1 MKKINKILIIDDE
14 IDIRESIIAIL
25 NDEGFICNNASNSK
39 DALKLVQDNTY
50 DLIILD
56 VWLND
61 PDYDGI
67 KLLKLLKKNDI
78 KIPIIIISGHGNIDM
93 AVDAIKEGAYEFVE
107 KPFKS
112 ERLILSVSRALE
124 VQLIREENKELREIN
139 FIKDELIGS
148 SSNTIKIKDII
159 NKIAPTSSR
168 VLITGESGTGKDLV
182 AKEIHHKSLYK
193 NGPFI
198 VINAALLEP
207 DGIENELFGIEENGL
222 IKHTGLFEKANKGS
236 LFIDEVGEMPIQ
248 TQIKILRV
256 LTEQSFTRIG
266 GEKTIHI
273 ETRIIA
279 SSTKDLLLAIE
290 NNQFRKDLYH
300 RLNVVELN
308 LPCLSDRI
316 EDIDELILYFTD
328 KFCKAN
334 GLASKNIVSIIKNKY
349 LNYKWPGNIRELKN
363 NVERELIIG
372 EKLEIL
378 GNNDLNSDF
387 DQKNVISMPIKNAR
401 EAFEK
406 NYLSS
411 QLKRFNGNISKTA
424 NFIGMERSALH
435 RKLKQL
441 KITDI
446 E

>member
-1 MKKINKILIIDDE
+1 MSNILIIDDE
-14 IDIRESIIAIL
+14 IDISESIVAIL
-25 NDEGFICNNASNSK
+25 TDEGFSCDSASNSNEAIQLIDINK
-39 DALKLVQDNTY
+39 Y

-61 PDYDGI
+61 PEYDGI
-67 KLLKLLKKNDI
+67 KLLKFIKKKDL
-78 KIPIIIISGHGNIDM
+78 KIPIIIISGHGSIDM
-93 AVDAIKEGAYEFVE
+93 AVEAIKEGAYEFVE

-124 VQLIREENKELREIN
+124 VNLIREENKELKEIS
-139 FIKDELIGS
+139 FSKDKLIGTS
-148 SSNTIKIKDII
+148 SIAIKIKDII
-159 NKIAPTSSR
+159 SKVAPTASR
-168 VLITGESGTGKDLV
+168 LLITGESGTGKDLV
-182 AKEIHHKSLYK
+182 AKEIHLNSLYK
-193 NGPFI
+193 DGPFI
-198 VINAALLEP
+198 VINASLLEP
-207 DGIENELFGIEENGL
+207 EGIENELFGVELNGL
-222 IKHTGLFEKANKGS
+222 IKHTGFFEKANKGT
-236 LFIDEVGEMPIQ
+236 LYIDEVGEMPIQ

-256 LTEQSFTRIG
+256 LTDQSFTRMG
-266 GEKTIHI
+266 GDKIINI

-308 LPCLSDRI
+308 LPRLVDRL
-316 EDIDELILYFTD
+316 EDLDELIDYFT
-328 KFCKAN
+328 KNFCKEN
-334 GLASKNIVSIIKNKY
+334 GVSNKNIISKIKDKY
-349 LNYKWPGNIRELKN
+349 LHYDWPGNIRELKN
-363 NVERELIIG
+363 NIERELIIG
-372 EKLEIL
+372 EKHDLSN
-378 GNNDLNSDF
+378 NNDLNSAF

-424 NFIGMERSALH
+424 SFIGMERSALH

>member
-1 MKKINKILIIDDE
+1 MSNILVIDDE
-14 IDIRESIIAIL
+14 VDIRESIVAIL
-25 NDEGFICNNASNSK
+25 SDEGFLCDNASNSNEAIHLIGINK
-39 DALKLVQDNTY
+39 Y

-61 PDYDGI
+61 PDYDGM
-67 KLLKLLKKNDI
+67 KLLKLIKKDNA
-78 KIPIIIISGHGNIDM
+78 KVPIIIISGHGNIDM
-93 AVDAIKEGAYEFVE
+93 AVEAIKEGAYEFVE

-124 VQLIREENKELREIN
+124 VNLIREENKELKEIS
-139 FIKDELIGS
+139 FSKDKLIGTS
-148 SSNTIKIKDII
+148 SIAIKIKDII
-159 NKIAPTSSR
+159 SKVAPTASR
-168 VLITGESGTGKDLV
+168 LLITGESGAGKDLV
-182 AKEIHHKSLYK
+182 AKEIHRNSMYK
-193 NGPFI
+193 DGPFI
-198 VINAALLEP
+198 VINASLLEP
-207 DGIENELFGIEENGL
+207 EGIENELFGVELNGI
-222 IKHTGLFEKANKGS
+222 IKHTGFFEKANKGT
-236 LFIDEVGEMPIQ
+236 LYIDEVGEMPIQ

-256 LTEQSFTRIG
+256 LTDQSFTRMG
-266 GEKTIHI
+266 GDKIINI

-308 LPCLSDRI
+308 LPRLVDRL
-316 EDIDELILYFTD
+316 EDLDELIDYFT
-328 KFCKAN
+328 KNFCKEN
-334 GLASKNIVSIIKNKY
+334 GVSNKNIISKIKDKY
-349 LNYKWPGNIRELKN
+349 LHYDWPGNIRELKN
-363 NVERELIIG
+363 NIERELIIG
-372 EKLEIL
+372 EKHDLSN
-378 GNNDLNSDF
+378 NNDLNSAI

-441 KITDI
+441 KIMDI

>member
-1 MKKINKILIIDDE
+1 MSNILIIDDE
-14 IDIRESIIAIL
+14 IDISESIVAIL
-25 NDEGFICNNASNSK
+25 TDEGFSCDSASNSNEAIQLIDINK
-39 DALKLVQDNTY
+39 Y

-61 PDYDGI
+61 PEYDGI
-67 KLLKLLKKNDI
+67 KLLKFIKKKDL
-78 KIPIIIISGHGNIDM
+78 KIPIIIISGHGSIDM
-93 AVDAIKEGAYEFVE
+93 AVEAIKEGAYEFVE

-124 VQLIREENKELREIN
+124 VNLIREENKELKEIS
-139 FIKDELIGS
+139 FSKDKLIGTS
-148 SSNTIKIKDII
+148 SIAIKIKDII
-159 NKIAPTSSR
+159 SKVAPTASR
-168 VLITGESGTGKDLV
+168 LLITGESGTGKDLV
-182 AKEIHHKSLYK
+182 AKEIHLNSMYK
-193 NGPFI
+193 DGPFI
-198 VINAALLEP
+198 VINASLLEP
-207 DGIENELFGIEENGL
+207 EGIENELFGVELNGL
-222 IKHTGLFEKANKGS
+222 IKHTGFFEKANKGT
-236 LFIDEVGEMPIQ
+236 LYIDEVGEMPIQ

-256 LTEQSFTRIG
+256 LTDQSFTRMG
-266 GEKTIHI
+266 GDKIINI

-300 RLNVVELN
+300 RLNVVEIN
-308 LPCLSDRI
+308 LPKLVDRL
-316 EDIDELILYFTD
+316 EDLDELIDYFT
-328 KFCKAN
+328 KNFCKEN
-334 GLASKNIVSIIKNKY
+334 GISNKNIISKIKDKY
-349 LNYKWPGNIRELKN
+349 LHYDWPGNIRELKN

-372 EKLEIL
+372 EKHDLSN
-378 GNNDLNSDF
+378 NNDLNSAF

-424 NFIGMERSALH
+424 SFIGMERSALH

>member
-1 MKKINKILIIDDE
+1 MSNILIIDDE
-14 IDIRESIIAIL
+14 IDISESIVAIL
-25 NDEGFICNNASNSK
+25 TDEGFSCDSASNSNEAIQLIDINK
-39 DALKLVQDNTY
+39 Y

-61 PDYDGI
+61 PEYDGI
-67 KLLKLLKKNDI
+67 KLLKFIKKKDL
-78 KIPIIIISGHGNIDM
+78 KIPIIIISGHGSIDM
-93 AVDAIKEGAYEFVE
+93 AVEAIKEGAYEFVE

-124 VQLIREENKELREIN
+124 VNLIREENKELKEIS
-139 FIKDELIGS
+139 FSKDKLIGTS
-148 SSNTIKIKDII
+148 SIAIKIKDII
-159 NKIAPTSSR
+159 SKVAPTASR
-168 VLITGESGTGKDLV
+168 LLITGESGTGKDLV
-182 AKEIHHKSLYK
+182 AKEVHLNSLYK
-193 NGPFI
+193 DGPFI
-198 VINAALLEP
+198 VINASLLEP
-207 DGIENELFGIEENGL
+207 EGIENELFGVELNGL
-222 IKHTGLFEKANKGS
+222 IKHTGFFEKANKGT
-236 LFIDEVGEMPIQ
+236 LYIDEVGEMPIQ

-256 LTEQSFTRIG
+256 LTDQSFTRMG
-266 GEKTIHI
+266 GDKIINI

-308 LPCLSDRI
+308 LPKLVDRL
-316 EDIDELILYFTD
+316 EDLDELIDYFT
-328 KFCKAN
+328 KNFCKEN
-334 GLASKNIVSIIKNKY
+334 GVSNKNIISKIKDKY
-349 LNYKWPGNIRELKN
+349 LHYDWPGNIRELKN
-363 NVERELIIG
+363 NIERELIIG
-372 EKLEIL
+372 EKHELSN
-378 GNNDLNSDF
+378 NNDLNSAF

-424 NFIGMERSALH
+424 SFIGMERSALH

>member
-1 MKKINKILIIDDE
+1 MSNILIIDDE
-14 IDIRESIIAIL
+14 IDISESIVAIL
-25 NDEGFICNNASNSK
+25 TDEGFSCDSASNSNE
-39 DALKLVQDNTY
+39 AIKLIDINKY

-61 PDYDGI
+61 PEYDGI
-67 KLLKLLKKNDI
+67 KLLKFIKKKDL
-78 KIPIIIISGHGNIDM
+78 KIPIIIISGHGSIDM
-93 AVDAIKEGAYEFVE
+93 AVEAIKEGAYEFVE

-112 ERLILSVSRALE
+112 ERLILTVSRALE
-124 VQLIREENKELREIN
+124 VNLIREENKELKEIS
-139 FIKDELIGS
+139 FSKDKLIGTS
-148 SSNTIKIKDII
+148 SIAIKIKDII
-159 NKIAPTSSR
+159 SKVAPTASR
-168 VLITGESGTGKDLV
+168 LLITGESGTGKDLV
-182 AKEIHHKSLYK
+182 AKEIHLNSLYK
-193 NGPFI
+193 DGPFI
-198 VINAALLEP
+198 VINASLLEP
-207 DGIENELFGIEENGL
+207 EGIENELFGVELNGL
-222 IKHTGLFEKANKGS
+222 IKHTGFFEKANKGT
-236 LFIDEVGEMPIQ
+236 LYIDEVGEMPIQ

-256 LTEQSFTRIG
+256 LTDQSFTRMG
-266 GEKTIHI
+266 GDKIINI

-308 LPCLSDRI
+308 LPKLVDRL
-316 EDIDELILYFTD
+316 EDLDELIDYFT
-328 KFCKAN
+328 KNFCKEN
-334 GLASKNIVSIIKNKY
+334 GLSNKNIISKIKDKY
-349 LNYKWPGNIRELKN
+349 LHYDWPGNIRELKN
-363 NVERELIIG
+363 NIERELIIG
-372 EKLEIL
+372 EKHELSN
-378 GNNDLNSDF
+378 NNDLNSAF

-424 NFIGMERSALH
+424 SFIGMERSALH

>member
-1 MKKINKILIIDDE
+1 MSNILIIDDE
-14 IDIRESIIAIL
+14 IDISESIVAIL
-25 NDEGFICNNASNSK
+25 TDEGFSCDSASNSNEAIQLIDINK
-39 DALKLVQDNTY
+39 Y

-61 PDYDGI
+61 PKYDGI
-67 KLLKLLKKNDI
+67 KLLKFIKKKDL
-78 KIPIIIISGHGNIDM
+78 KIPIIIISGHGSIDM
-93 AVDAIKEGAYEFVE
+93 AVEAIKEGAYEFVE

-124 VQLIREENKELREIN
+124 VNLIREENKELKEISFSKN
-139 FIKDELIGS
+139 KLIGTS
-148 SSNTIKIKDII
+148 SIAMKIKDII
-159 NKIAPTSSR
+159 NKVAPTASR
-168 VLITGESGTGKDLV
+168 LLITGESGTGKDLV
-182 AKEIHHKSLYK
+182 AKEIHLNSLYK
-193 NGPFI
+193 DGPFI
-198 VINAALLEP
+198 VINASLLEP
-207 DGIENELFGIEENGL
+207 EGIENELFGVELNGL
-222 IKHTGLFEKANKGS
+222 IKHTGFFEKANKGT
-236 LFIDEVGEMPIQ
+236 LYIDEVGEMPIQ

-256 LTEQSFTRIG
+256 LTDQSFTRMG
-266 GEKTIHI
+266 GDKIINI

-308 LPCLSDRI
+308 LPKLVDRL
-316 EDIDELILYFTD
+316 EDLDELIDYFT
-328 KFCKAN
+328 KNFCKEN
-334 GLASKNIVSIIKNKY
+334 GVSNKNIISKIKDKY
-349 LNYKWPGNIRELKN
+349 LHYDWPGNIRELKN
-363 NVERELIIG
+363 NIERELIIG
-372 EKLEIL
+372 EKHDLSN
-378 GNNDLNSDF
+378 NNDLNSAF

-424 NFIGMERSALH
+424 SFIGMERSALH

>member
-1 MKKINKILIIDDE
+1 MSNILIIDDE
-14 IDIRESIIAIL
+14 IDISESIVAIL
-25 NDEGFICNNASNSK
+25 TDEGFSCDSASNSNEAIQLIDINK
-39 DALKLVQDNTY
+39 Y

-61 PDYDGI
+61 PKYDGI
-67 KLLKLLKKNDI
+67 KLLKFIKKKDL
-78 KIPIIIISGHGNIDM
+78 KIPIIIISGHGSIDM
-93 AVDAIKEGAYEFVE
+93 AVEAIKEGAYEFVE

-124 VQLIREENKELREIN
+124 VNLIREENKELKEIS
-139 FIKDELIGS
+139 FSKDKLIGTS
-148 SSNTIKIKDII
+148 SIAIKIKDII
-159 NKIAPTSSR
+159 SKVAPTASR
-168 VLITGESGTGKDLV
+168 LLITGESGTGKDLV
-182 AKEIHHKSLYK
+182 AKEIHLNSMYK
-193 NGPFI
+193 DGPFI
-198 VINAALLEP
+198 VINASLLEP
-207 DGIENELFGIEENGL
+207 EGIENELFGVELNGL
-222 IKHTGLFEKANKGS
+222 IKHTGFFEKANKGT
-236 LFIDEVGEMPIQ
+236 LYIDEVGEMPIQ

-256 LTEQSFTRIG
+256 LTDQSFTRMG
-266 GEKTIHI
+266 GDKIINI

-290 NNQFRKDLYH
+290 NNEFRKDLYH

-308 LPCLSDRI
+308 LPRLVDRL
-316 EDIDELILYFTD
+316 EDLDELIDYFT
-328 KFCKAN
+328 KNFCKEN
-334 GLASKNIVSIIKNKY
+334 GVSNKNIISKIKDKY
-349 LNYKWPGNIRELKN
+349 LHYDWPGNIRELKN
-363 NVERELIIG
+363 NIERELIIG
-372 EKLEIL
+372 EKHDLSN
-378 GNNDLNSDF
+378 NNDLNSAF

-424 NFIGMERSALH
+424 SFIGMERSALH

>member
-1 MKKINKILIIDDE
+1 MSNILIIDDE
-14 IDIRESIIAIL
+14 IDISESIVAIL
-25 NDEGFICNNASNSK
+25 TDEGFSCDSASNSNEAIQLIDTNK
-39 DALKLVQDNTY
+39 YN
-50 DLIILD
+50 LIILD

-61 PDYDGI
+61 PKYDGI
-67 KLLKLLKKNDI
+67 KLLKFIKKKDL
-78 KIPIIIISGHGNIDM
+78 KIPIIIISGHGSIDM
-93 AVDAIKEGAYEFVE
+93 AVEAIKEGAYEFVE

-124 VQLIREENKELREIN
+124 VNLIREENKELKEIS
-139 FIKDELIGS
+139 FSKYKLIGTS
-148 SSNTIKIKDII
+148 SIAIKIKDII
-159 NKIAPTSSR
+159 SKVAPTASR
-168 VLITGESGTGKDLV
+168 LLITGESGTGKDLV
-182 AKEIHHKSLYK
+182 AKEIHLNSLYK
-193 NGPFI
+193 DGPFI
-198 VINAALLEP
+198 VINASLLEP
-207 DGIENELFGIEENGL
+207 EGIENELFGVELNGL
-222 IKHTGLFEKANKGS
+222 IKHTGFFEKANKGT
-236 LFIDEVGEMPIQ
+236 LYIDEVGEMPIQ

-256 LTEQSFTRIG
+256 LTDQSFTRMG
-266 GEKTIHI
+266 GDKIINI

-308 LPCLSDRI
+308 LPRLVDRL
-316 EDIDELILYFTD
+316 EDLDELIDYFT
-328 KFCKAN
+328 KNFCKEN
-334 GLASKNIVSIIKNKY
+334 GVSNKNIISKIKDKY
-349 LNYKWPGNIRELKN
+349 LHYDWPGNIRELKN

-372 EKLEIL
+372 EKHDLSN
-378 GNNDLNSDF
+378 NNDLNSAF

-441 KITDI
+441 KIMDI

>member
-1 MKKINKILIIDDE
+1 MSNILVIDDE
-14 IDIRESIIAIL
+14 NDIRESIVAIL
-25 NDEGFICNNASNSK
+25 SDEGFLCDNASNSK
-39 DALKLVQDNTY
+39 EAIHLIGINKY

-61 PDYDGI
+61 PDYDGMR
-67 KLLKLLKKNDI
+67 LLKLIKKDNA
-78 KIPIIIISGHGNIDM
+78 KVPIIIISGHGNIDM
-93 AVDAIKEGAYEFVE
+93 AVEAIKEGAYEFVE

-124 VQLIREENKELREIN
+124 VKLIREENKELKEVN
-139 FIKDELIGS
+139 FSKDKLIGS
-148 SSNTIKIKDII
+148 SIVTTKINEMI

-182 AKEIHHKSLYK
+182 AKEIHLNSMFKD
-193 NGPFI
+193 GPFI
-198 VINAALLEP
+198 VINASLLEP
-207 DGIENELFGIEENGL
+207 EGIENELFGVEDNGL
-222 IKHTGLFEKANKGS
+222 IKHTGFFEKANKGT
-236 LFIDEVGEMPIQ
+236 LFIDEVGEMPMQ

-256 LTEQSFTRIG
+256 LTEQSFSRIG
-266 GEKTIHI
+266 GDKTINI
-273 ETRIIA
+273 ETRIIS
-279 SSTKDLLLAIE
+279 SSTKDLLLAIK

-308 LPCLSDRI
+308 LPRLVDRI
-316 EDIDELILYFTD
+316 EDLDELIEYFVD
-328 KFCKAN
+328 NFCKEN
-334 GLASKNIVSIIKNKY
+334 GMPKKNVISDIKNKY
-349 LNYKWPGNIRELKN
+349 LHYDWPGNIRELKN
-363 NVERELIIG
+363 NIERELIIG
-372 EKLEIL
+372 EKLDVSN
-378 GNNDLNSDF
+378 NNDLNSDF

-441 KITDI
+441 KIMDI

>member
-1 MKKINKILIIDDE
+1 MSNILIIDDE
-14 IDIRESIIAIL
+14 IDISESIVAIL
-25 NDEGFICNNASNSK
+25 TDEGFSCDSASNSNEAIQLIDINK
-39 DALKLVQDNTY
+39 Y

-61 PDYDGI
+61 PEYDGI
-67 KLLKLLKKNDI
+67 KLLKFIKKKDL
-78 KIPIIIISGHGNIDM
+78 KIPIIIISGHGSIDM
-93 AVDAIKEGAYEFVE
+93 AVEAIKEGAYEFVE

-124 VQLIREENKELREIN
+124 VNLIREENKELKEIS
-139 FIKDELIGS
+139 FSKDKLIGTS
-148 SSNTIKIKDII
+148 SIAIKIIDII
-159 NKIAPTSSR
+159 SKVAPTASR
-168 VLITGESGTGKDLV
+168 LLITGESGTGKDLV
-182 AKEIHHKSLYK
+182 AKEIHLNSLYK
-193 NGPFI
+193 DGPFI
-198 VINAALLEP
+198 VINASLLEP
-207 DGIENELFGIEENGL
+207 EGIENELFGVELNGL
-222 IKHTGLFEKANKGS
+222 IKHTGFFEKANKGT
-236 LFIDEVGEMPIQ
+236 LYIDEVGEMPIQ

-256 LTEQSFTRIG
+256 LTDQSFTRMG
-266 GEKTIHI
+266 GDKIINI

-308 LPCLSDRI
+308 LPRLVDRL
-316 EDIDELILYFTD
+316 EDLDELIDYFT
-328 KFCKAN
+328 KNFCKEN
-334 GLASKNIVSIIKNKY
+334 GVSNKNIISIIKDKY
-349 LNYKWPGNIRELKN
+349 LHYDWPGNIRELKN
-363 NVERELIIG
+363 NIERELIIG
-372 EKLEIL
+372 EKHDLSN
-378 GNNDLNSDF
+378 NNDLNSAF

-424 NFIGMERSALH
+424 SFIGMERSALH

>member
-1 MKKINKILIIDDE
+1 MSNILVIDDE
-14 IDIRESIIAIL
+14 IDIRESIVAIL
-25 NDEGFICNNASNSK
+25 SDEGFFCDNASNSK
-39 DALKLVQDNTY
+39 EAIHLIGLNKY

-61 PDYDGI
+61 PDYDGM
-67 KLLKLLKKNDI
+67 KLLKLIKKDNA
-78 KIPIIIISGHGNIDM
+78 KVPIIIISGHGNIDM
-93 AVDAIKEGAYEFVE
+93 AVEAIKEGAYEFVE

-124 VQLIREENKELREIN
+124 VKLIREENKELKEVN
-139 FIKDELIGS
+139 FSKDKLIGS
-148 SSNTIKIKDII
+148 SIVTTKINEMI

-182 AKEIHHKSLYK
+182 AKEIHLNSMFKD
-193 NGPFI
+193 GPFI
-198 VINAALLEP
+198 VINASLLEP
-207 DGIENELFGIEENGL
+207 EGIENELFGVEDNGL
-222 IKHTGLFEKANKGS
+222 IKHTGFFEKANKGT
-236 LFIDEVGEMPIQ
+236 LFIDEVGEMPMQ

-256 LTEQSFTRIG
+256 LTEQSFSRIG
-266 GEKTIHI
+266 GDKTINI
-273 ETRIIA
+273 ETRIIS
-279 SSTKDLLLAIE
+279 SSTKDLLLAIK

-308 LPCLSDRI
+308 LPRLVDRI
-316 EDIDELILYFTD
+316 EDLDELIEYFVD
-328 KFCKAN
+328 NFCKEN
-334 GLASKNIVSIIKNKY
+334 GMPKKNVISDIKNKY
-349 LNYKWPGNIRELKN
+349 LHYDWPGNIRELKN
-363 NVERELIIG
+363 NIERELIIG
-372 EKLEIL
+372 EKLDDSNI
-378 GNNDLNSDF
+378 NDLNSDF

-424 NFIGMERSALH
+424 SFIGMERSALH

-441 KITDI
+441 KIMDI

>member
-1 MKKINKILIIDDE
+1 MNNILIIDDE
-14 IDIRESIIAIL
+14 IDIRESIVAIL
-25 NDEGFICNNASNSK
+25 SDEGFVCDNASNSK
-39 DALKLVQDNTY
+39 EAIHLINLNKY

-61 PDYDGI
+61 PDYDGM
-67 KLLKLLKKNDI
+67 KLLKLIKKDSA
-78 KIPIIIISGHGNIDM
+78 KVPIIIISGHGNIDM
-93 AVDAIKEGAYEFVE
+93 AVEAIKEGAYEFVE

-124 VQLIREENKELREIN
+124 VKLIREENKELKEVN
-139 FIKDELIGS
+139 FTKDRLMGS
-148 SSNTIKIKDII
+148 SIIATKINEII

-182 AKEIHHKSLYK
+182 AKEIHLNSMFKD
-193 NGPFI
+193 GPFI
-198 VINAALLEP
+198 VINASLLEP
-207 DGIENELFGIEENGL
+207 EGIENELFGIEDNGL
-222 IKHTGLFEKANKGS
+222 IKHTGFFEKANKGT
-236 LFIDEVGEMPIQ
+236 LFIDEVGEMPMQ

-256 LTEQSFTRIG
+256 LTEQSFSRIG
-266 GEKTIHI
+266 GDKTINI
-273 ETRIIA
+273 ETRIIS
-279 SSTKDLLLAIE
+279 SSTKDLLLAIK

-300 RLNVVELN
+300 RLNVVEHN
-308 LPCLSDRI
+308 LPRLVDRI
-316 EDIDELILYFTD
+316 EDLDELIEYFVD
-328 KFCKAN
+328 NFCKEN
-334 GLASKNIVSIIKNKY
+334 GMPKKNVILDIKDKY
-349 LNYKWPGNIRELKN
+349 LHYDWPGNIRELKN
-363 NVERELIIG
+363 NIERELIIG
-372 EKLEIL
+372 EKLDDSNI
-378 GNNDLNSDF
+378 NDLNGDF

-401 EAFEK
+401 EVFEK

-441 KITDI
+441 KIMDI

>member
-1 MKKINKILIIDDE
+1 MSNILIIDDE
-14 IDIRESIIAIL
+14 IDISESIVAIL
-25 NDEGFICNNASNSK
+25 TDEGFSCDSASNSNEAIQLIDINK
-39 DALKLVQDNTY
+39 Y

-61 PDYDGI
+61 PEYDGI
-67 KLLKLLKKNDI
+67 KLLKFIKKKDL
-78 KIPIIIISGHGNIDM
+78 KIPIIIISGHGSIDM
-93 AVDAIKEGAYEFVE
+93 AVEAIKEGAYEFVE

-124 VQLIREENKELREIN
+124 VNLIREENKELKEIS
-139 FIKDELIGS
+139 FSKYKLIGTS
-148 SSNTIKIKDII
+148 SIAIKIKDII
-159 NKIAPTSSR
+159 SKVAPTASR
-168 VLITGESGTGKDLV
+168 LLITGESGTGKDLV
-182 AKEIHHKSLYK
+182 AKEIHLNSMYK
-193 NGPFI
+193 DGPFI
-198 VINAALLEP
+198 VINASLLEP
-207 DGIENELFGIEENGL
+207 EGIENELFGVELNGL
-222 IKHTGLFEKANKGS
+222 IKHTGFFEKANKGT
-236 LFIDEVGEMPIQ
+236 LYIDEVGEMPIQ

-256 LTEQSFTRIG
+256 LTDQSFTRMG
-266 GEKTIHI
+266 GDKIINI

-308 LPCLSDRI
+308 LPKLVDRL
-316 EDIDELILYFTD
+316 EDLDELIDYFT
-328 KFCKAN
+328 KNFCKEN
-334 GLASKNIVSIIKNKY
+334 GVSNKNIISKIKDKY
-349 LNYKWPGNIRELKN
+349 LHYDWPGNIRELKN

-372 EKLEIL
+372 EKHDLSN
-378 GNNDLNSDF
+378 NNDLNSAF

-424 NFIGMERSALH
+424 SFIGMERSALH

>member
-1 MKKINKILIIDDE
+1 MSNILVIDDE
-14 IDIRESIIAIL
+14 IDIRESIVAIL
-25 NDEGFICNNASNSK
+25 SDEGFLCDNASNSNEAIHLIGINK
-39 DALKLVQDNTY
+39 Y

-61 PDYDGI
+61 PDYDGM
-67 KLLKLLKKNDI
+67 KLLKLIKKENA
-78 KIPIIIISGHGNIDM
+78 KVPIIIISGHGNIDM
-93 AVDAIKEGAYEFVE
+93 AVEAIKEGAYEFVE

-124 VQLIREENKELREIN
+124 VKLIREENKVLKEVN
-139 FIKDELIGS
+139 FSKDKLIGS
-148 SSNTIKIKDII
+148 SIVTTKINEMI

-168 VLITGESGTGKDLV
+168 ILITGESGTGKDLV
-182 AKEIHHKSLYK
+182 AKEIHLNSKFK
-193 NGPFI
+193 DGPFI
-198 VINAALLEP
+198 VINASLLEP
-207 DGIENELFGIEENGL
+207 EGIENELFGVEDNGL
-222 IKHTGLFEKANKGS
+222 IKHTGFFEKANKGT
-236 LFIDEVGEMPIQ
+236 LFIDEVGEMPMQ

-256 LTEQSFTRIG
+256 LTEQSFSRIG
-266 GEKTIHI
+266 GDKTINI
-273 ETRIIA
+273 ETRIIS
-279 SSTKDLLLAIE
+279 SSTKDLLLAIK

-308 LPCLSDRI
+308 LPRLVDRI
-316 EDIDELILYFTD
+316 EDLDELIEYFVD
-328 KFCKAN
+328 NFCKEN
-334 GLASKNIVSIIKNKY
+334 GMPKKNVISDIKNKY
-349 LNYKWPGNIRELKN
+349 LHYDWPGNIRELKN
-363 NVERELIIG
+363 NIERELIIG
-372 EKLEIL
+372 EKLDDSNI
-378 GNNDLNSDF
+378 NDLNSDF

>member
-1 MKKINKILIIDDE
+1 MSNILIIDDE
-14 IDIRESIIAIL
+14 IDISESIVAIL
-25 NDEGFICNNASNSK
+25 TDEGLSCDSASNSNEAIQLIDINK
-39 DALKLVQDNTY
+39 Y

-61 PDYDGI
+61 PEYDGI
-67 KLLKLLKKNDI
+67 KLLKFIKKKDL
-78 KIPIIIISGHGNIDM
+78 KIPIIIISGHGSIDM
-93 AVDAIKEGAYEFVE
+93 AVEAIKEGAYEFVE

-124 VQLIREENKELREIN
+124 VNLIREENKELKEIS
-139 FIKDELIGS
+139 FSKDKLIGTS
-148 SSNTIKIKDII
+148 SIAIKIKDII
-159 NKIAPTSSR
+159 SKVAPTASR
-168 VLITGESGTGKDLV
+168 LLITGESGVGKDLV
-182 AKEIHHKSLYK
+182 AKEIHLNSLYK
-193 NGPFI
+193 DGPFI
-198 VINAALLEP
+198 VINASLLEP
-207 DGIENELFGIEENGL
+207 EGIENELFGVELNGI
-222 IKHTGLFEKANKGS
+222 IKHTGFFEKANKGT
-236 LFIDEVGEMPIQ
+236 LYIDEVGEMPIQ

-256 LTEQSFTRIG
+256 LTDQSFTRMG
-266 GEKTIHI
+266 GDKIINI

-308 LPCLSDRI
+308 LPRLVDRL
-316 EDIDELILYFTD
+316 EDLDELIDYFT
-328 KFCKAN
+328 KNFCKEN
-334 GLASKNIVSIIKNKY
+334 GVSNKNIISKIKDKY
-349 LNYKWPGNIRELKN
+349 LHYDWPGNIRELKN
-363 NVERELIIG
+363 NIERELIIG
-372 EKLEIL
+372 EKHDLSN
-378 GNNDLNSDF
+378 NNDLNSAF

-424 NFIGMERSALH
+424 SFIGMERSALH

>member
-1 MKKINKILIIDDE
+1 MNSILVIDDE
-14 IDIRESIIAIL
+14 IDIRESIVAVL
-25 NDEGFICNNASNSK
+25 SDEGFLCDNASNSK
-39 DALKLVQDNTY
+39 EAIHLVDVNNY
-50 DLIILD
+50 DLVILD

-67 KLLKLLKKNDI
+67 KLLKLIKESNP

-93 AVDAIKEGAYEFVE
+93 AVEAIKEGAYEFVE

-124 VQLIREENKELREIN
+124 VKLIREENKVLKEVN
-139 FIKDELIGS
+139 FTKDKLVGS
-148 SSNTIKIKDII
+148 SPAAVKINDII
-159 NKIAPTSSR
+159 NKIASTSSR
-168 VLITGESGTGKDLV
+168 ILITGESGTGKDLV
-182 AKEIHHKSLYK
+182 AKEIHLNSMFKD
-193 NGPFI
+193 GPFI
-198 VINAALLEP
+198 VINASLLEP
-207 DGIENELFGIEENGL
+207 DGIENELFGVEENGL
-222 IKHTGLFEKANKGS
+222 IKHTGFFEKANNGT

-248 TQIKILRV
+248 TQVKILRV

-266 GEKTIHI
+266 GDKTINI
-273 ETRIIA
+273 ATRIIA

-300 RLNVVELN
+300 RLRVVELN
-308 LPCLSDRI
+308 LPRLVDRI
-316 EDIDELILYFTD
+316 DDLDELIEYFSN
-328 KFCKAN
+328 KFCKEN
-334 GLASKNIVSIIKNKY
+334 GMAKKNVTLDIKDKY
-349 LNYKWPGNIRELKN
+349 LHYDWPGNIRELKN
-363 NVERELIIG
+363 NIEREIIIG
-372 EKLEIL
+372 EKHDVSK
-378 GNNDLNSDF
+378 NNHLSSNF
-387 DQKNVISMPIKNAR
+387 DQKNAISMPIKNAR

-441 KITDI
+441 KITDV

>member
-1 MKKINKILIIDDE
+1 MSNILVIDDE
-14 IDIRESIIAIL
+14 IDIRESIVAIL
-25 NDEGFICNNASNSK
+25 SDEGFLCDNASNSNEAIHLIGINK
-39 DALKLVQDNTY
+39 Y

-61 PDYDGI
+61 PDYDGM
-67 KLLKLLKKNDI
+67 KLLKLIKKDNA
-78 KIPIIIISGHGNIDM
+78 KVPIIIISGHGNIDM
-93 AVDAIKEGAYEFVE
+93 AVEAIKEGAYEFVE

-124 VQLIREENKELREIN
+124 VKLIREENKELKEVN
-139 FIKDELIGS
+139 FSKDKLIGS
-148 SSNTIKIKDII
+148 SIVTTKINEMI

-182 AKEIHHKSLYK
+182 AKEIHLNSMFKD
-193 NGPFI
+193 GPFI
-198 VINAALLEP
+198 VINASLLEP
-207 DGIENELFGIEENGL
+207 EGIENELFGVEDNGL
-222 IKHTGLFEKANKGS
+222 IKHTGFFEKANKGT
-236 LFIDEVGEMPIQ
+236 LFIDEVGEMPMQ

-256 LTEQSFTRIG
+256 LTEQSFSRIG
-266 GEKTIHI
+266 GDKTINI
-273 ETRIIA
+273 ETRIIS
-279 SSTKDLLLAIE
+279 SSTKDLLLAIK

-308 LPCLSDRI
+308 LPRLVDRI
-316 EDIDELILYFTD
+316 EDLDELIEYFVD
-328 KFCKAN
+328 NFCKEN
-334 GLASKNIVSIIKNKY
+334 GMPKKNVISDIKNKY
-349 LNYKWPGNIRELKN
+349 LHYDWPGNIRELKN
-363 NVERELIIG
+363 NIERELIIG
-372 EKLEIL
+372 EKLDDSNI
-378 GNNDLNSDF
+378 NNLNSDF

-441 KITDI
+441 KIMDI

>member
-1 MKKINKILIIDDE
+1 MSNILVIDDE
-14 IDIRESIIAIL
+14 IDIRESIVAIL
-25 NDEGFICNNASNSK
+25 SDEGFLCDNASNSNEAIHLIGINK
-39 DALKLVQDNTY
+39 Y

-61 PDYDGI
+61 PDYDGM
-67 KLLKLLKKNDI
+67 KLLKLIKKDNA
-78 KIPIIIISGHGNIDM
+78 KVPIIIISGHGNIDM
-93 AVDAIKEGAYEFVE
+93 AVEAIKEGAYEFVE

-124 VQLIREENKELREIN
+124 VKLIREENKELKEVN
-139 FIKDELIGS
+139 FSKDKLIGS
-148 SSNTIKIKDII
+148 SIATTKINEMI

-182 AKEIHHKSLYK
+182 AKEIHLNSMFKE
-193 NGPFI
+193 GPFI
-198 VINAALLEP
+198 VINASLLEP
-207 DGIENELFGIEENGL
+207 EGIENELFGVEDNGL
-222 IKHTGLFEKANKGS
+222 IKHTGFFEKANKGT

-256 LTEQSFTRIG
+256 LTEQSFSRIG
-266 GEKTIHI
+266 GDKTINI
-273 ETRIIA
+273 ETRIIS
-279 SSTKDLLLAIE
+279 SSTKDLLLAIK

-308 LPCLSDRI
+308 LPRLVDRI
-316 EDIDELILYFTD
+316 EDLDELIEYFVD
-328 KFCKAN
+328 NFCKEN
-334 GLASKNIVSIIKNKY
+334 GMPKKNVISDIKNKY
-349 LNYKWPGNIRELKN
+349 LHYDWPGNIRELKN
-363 NVERELIIG
+363 NIERELIIG
-372 EKLEIL
+372 EKLDDSNI
-378 GNNDLNSDF
+378 NDLNSDF

-441 KITDI
+441 KIMDI

>member
-1 MKKINKILIIDDE
+1 MSNILVIDDE
-14 IDIRESIIAIL
+14 IDIRESIVAIL
-25 NDEGFICNNASNSK
+25 SDEGFLCDNASNSNEAIHLIGINK
-39 DALKLVQDNTY
+39 Y

-61 PDYDGI
+61 PDYDGM
-67 KLLKLLKKNDI
+67 KLLKLIKKDNA
-78 KIPIIIISGHGNIDM
+78 KVPIIIISGHGNIDM
-93 AVDAIKEGAYEFVE
+93 AVEAIKEGAYEFVE

-124 VQLIREENKELREIN
+124 VKLIREENKELKEVN
-139 FIKDELIGS
+139 FSKDKLIGS
-148 SSNTIKIKDII
+148 SIATTKINEMI

-182 AKEIHHKSLYK
+182 AKEIHLNSMFKE
-193 NGPFI
+193 GPFI
-198 VINAALLEP
+198 VINASLLEP
-207 DGIENELFGIEENGL
+207 EGIENELFGVEDNGL
-222 IKHTGLFEKANKGS
+222 IKHTGFFEKANKGT
-236 LFIDEVGEMPIQ
+236 LFIDEVGEMPMQ

-256 LTEQSFTRIG
+256 LTEQSFSRIG
-266 GEKTIHI
+266 GDKTINI
-273 ETRIIA
+273 ETRIIS
-279 SSTKDLLLAIE
+279 SSTKDLLLAIK

-308 LPCLSDRI
+308 LPRLVDRI
-316 EDIDELILYFTD
+316 EDLDELIEYFVD
-328 KFCKAN
+328 NFCKEN
-334 GLASKNIVSIIKNKY
+334 GMPKKNVISDIKNKY
-349 LNYKWPGNIRELKN
+349 LHYDWPGNIRELKN
-363 NVERELIIG
+363 NIERELIIG
-372 EKLEIL
+372 EKLDDSNI
-378 GNNDLNSDF
+378 NDLNSDF

-441 KITDI
+441 KIMDI

>member
-1 MKKINKILIIDDE
+1 MSNILVIDDV
-14 IDIRESIIAIL
+14 IDIRESIVAIL
-25 NDEGFICNNASNSK
+25 SDEGFLCDNASNSNEAIHLIGINK
-39 DALKLVQDNTY
+39 Y

-61 PDYDGI
+61 PDYDGM
-67 KLLKLLKKNDI
+67 KLLKLIKKDNA
-78 KIPIIIISGHGNIDM
+78 KVPIIIISGHGNIDM
-93 AVDAIKEGAYEFVE
+93 AVEAIKEGAYEFVE

-124 VQLIREENKELREIN
+124 VKLIREENKELKEVN
-139 FIKDELIGS
+139 FSKDKLIGS
-148 SSNTIKIKDII
+148 SIATTKINEMI

-182 AKEIHHKSLYK
+182 AKEIHLNSMFKE
-193 NGPFI
+193 GPFI
-198 VINAALLEP
+198 VINASLLEP
-207 DGIENELFGIEENGL
+207 EGIENELFGVEDNGL
-222 IKHTGLFEKANKGS
+222 IKHTGFFEKANKGT

-256 LTEQSFTRIG
+256 LTEQSFSRIG
-266 GEKTIHI
+266 GDKTINI
-273 ETRIIA
+273 ETRIIS
-279 SSTKDLLLAIE
+279 SSTKDLLLAIK

-308 LPCLSDRI
+308 LPRLVDRI
-316 EDIDELILYFTD
+316 EDLDELIEYFVD
-328 KFCKAN
+328 NFCKEN
-334 GLASKNIVSIIKNKY
+334 GMPKKNVISDIKNKY
-349 LNYKWPGNIRELKN
+349 LHYDWPGNIRELKN
-363 NVERELIIG
+363 NIERELIIG
-372 EKLEIL
+372 EKLDDSNI
-378 GNNDLNSDF
+378 NDLNSDF

-441 KITDI
+441 KIMDI

>member
-1 MKKINKILIIDDE
+1 MNKILIIDDE
-14 IDIRESIIAIL
+14 ADIRNSIIAIL
-25 NDEGFICNNASNSK
+25 SDEGFVCDDASNSN
-39 DALKLVQDNTY
+39 DAIILIKENNY

-67 KLLKLLKKNDI
+67 KLLKLIKKDDI
-78 KIPIIIISGHGNIDM
+78 KIPIIIISGHGNIEM
-93 AVDAIKEGAYEFVE
+93 AVEAIKEGAYEFVE

-124 VQLIREENKELREIN
+124 VQLIREENKVLKEIN
-139 FIKDELIGS
+139 FTKDRFIGS
-148 SSNTIKIKDII
+148 SPNALKIREIIK
-159 NKIAPTSSR
+159 KISPTFSR

-182 AKEIHHKSLYK
+182 AREIHDNSFFKD
-193 NGPFI
+193 GPFI
-198 VINAALLEP
+198 VVNASLLEP
-207 DGIENELFGIEENGL
+207 QGIENELFGVEENGL

-236 LFIDEVGEMPIQ
+236 LFIDEVAEMPIQ

-256 LTEQSFTRIG
+256 LTEQSFTRMG
-266 GEKTIHI
+266 GEKVINI
-273 ETRIIA
+273 ETRIIS
-279 SSTKDLLLAIE
+279 SSTKDLLLEIE
-290 NNQFRKDLYH
+290 KNNFRKDLYH

-308 LPCLSDRI
+308 LPRLVDRM
-316 EDIDELILYFTD
+316 EDIDELILYFTEN
-328 KFCKAN
+328 FCKSN
-334 GLASKNIVSIIKNKY
+334 GLQNKDVRTNVKKSY
-349 LNYKWPGNIRELKN
+349 AHYDWPGNIRELKN
-363 NVERELIIG
+363 VVERELIIG
-372 EKLEIL
+372 GKQEFFENTNI
-378 GNNDLNSDF
+378 NSDF
-387 DQKNVISMPIKNAR
+387 EHKNVISMPIKNAR

-424 NFIGMERSALH
+424 IFIGMERSALH

-441 KITDI
+441 KITDT

>member
-1 MKKINKILIIDDE
+1 MSNILVIDDE
-14 IDIRESIIAIL
+14 IDIRESIVAIL
-25 NDEGFICNNASNSK
+25 SDEGFLCDNVSNSK
-39 DALKLVQDNTY
+39 EAIYLIGINKY

-61 PDYDGI
+61 PDYDGM
-67 KLLKLLKKNDI
+67 KLLKLIKKDNA

-93 AVDAIKEGAYEFVE
+93 AVEAIKEGAYEFVE

-124 VQLIREENKELREIN
+124 VKLIREENKELKEVN
-139 FIKDELIGS
+139 FSKDKLIGS
-148 SSNTIKIKDII
+148 SIATTKINEMI

-182 AKEIHHKSLYK
+182 AKEIHLNSMFKE
-193 NGPFI
+193 GPFI
-198 VINAALLEP
+198 VINASLLEP
-207 DGIENELFGIEENGL
+207 EGIENELFGVEDNGL
-222 IKHTGLFEKANKGS
+222 IKHTGFFEKANKGT

-256 LTEQSFTRIG
+256 LTEQSFSRIG
-266 GEKTIHI
+266 GDKTINI
-273 ETRIIA
+273 ETRIIS
-279 SSTKDLLLAIE
+279 SSTKDLLLAIK

-308 LPCLSDRI
+308 LPRLVDRI
-316 EDIDELILYFTD
+316 EDLDELIEYFVD
-328 KFCKAN
+328 NFCKEN
-334 GLASKNIVSIIKNKY
+334 GMPKKNVISDIKNKY
-349 LNYKWPGNIRELKN
+349 LHYDWPGNIRELKN
-363 NVERELIIG
+363 NIERELIIG
-372 EKLEIL
+372 EKLDDSNI
-378 GNNDLNSDF
+378 NDLNSDF

-441 KITDI
+441 KIMDI

>member
-1 MKKINKILIIDDE
+1 MSNILVIDDE
-14 IDIRESIIAIL
+14 IDIRESIVAIL
-25 NDEGFICNNASNSK
+25 SDEGFLCDNASNSNEAIHLIGINK
-39 DALKLVQDNTY
+39 Y

-61 PDYDGI
+61 PDYDGM
-67 KLLKLLKKNDI
+67 KLLKLIKKDNA
-78 KIPIIIISGHGNIDM
+78 KVPIIIISGHGNIDM
-93 AVDAIKEGAYEFVE
+93 AVEAIKEGAYEFVE

-124 VQLIREENKELREIN
+124 VKLIREENKELKEVN
-139 FIKDELIGS
+139 FSKDKLIGS
-148 SSNTIKIKDII
+148 SIVTTKINEMI

-182 AKEIHHKSLYK
+182 AKEIHLNSMFKD
-193 NGPFI
+193 GPFI
-198 VINAALLEP
+198 VINASLLEP
-207 DGIENELFGIEENGL
+207 EGIENELFGVEDNGL
-222 IKHTGLFEKANKGS
+222 IKHTGFFEQANKGT
-236 LFIDEVGEMPIQ
+236 LFIDEVGEMPMQ
-248 TQIKILRV
+248 TQIKILRI
-256 LTEQSFTRIG
+256 LTEQSFSRIG
-266 GEKTIHI
+266 GDKTINI
-273 ETRIIA
+273 ETRIIS
-279 SSTKDLLLAIE
+279 SSTKDLLLAIK

-308 LPCLSDRI
+308 LPRLVDRI
-316 EDIDELILYFTD
+316 EDLDELIEYFVD
-328 KFCKAN
+328 NFCKEN
-334 GLASKNIVSIIKNKY
+334 GMPKKNVISDIKNKY
-349 LNYKWPGNIRELKN
+349 LHYDWPGNIRELKN
-363 NVERELIIG
+363 NIERELIIG
-372 EKLEIL
+372 EKLDDSNI
-378 GNNDLNSDF
+378 NDLNSDF

-441 KITDI
+441 KIMDI